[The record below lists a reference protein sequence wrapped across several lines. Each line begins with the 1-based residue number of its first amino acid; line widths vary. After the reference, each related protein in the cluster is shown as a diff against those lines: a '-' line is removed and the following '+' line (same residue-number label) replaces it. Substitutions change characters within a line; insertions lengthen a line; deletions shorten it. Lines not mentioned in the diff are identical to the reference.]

1 MAEMAEAFEQVIDID
16 MWERVLAILAGFF
29 APTVLQ
35 NLLGGAVPD
44 VADQRE
50 VYGLAAVAG
59 GQMAPKYSTELSLG
73 GGVYTADAAAERFNV
88 KSTIVEA
95 GA

>member
-1 MAEMAEAFEQVIDID
+1 MAEMADAFEQVIEFD

-35 NLLGGAVPD
+35 NLAGGIVPAA
-44 VADQRE
+44 ADKRE
-50 VYGLAAVAG
+50 VYGLAVVAG

-73 GGVYTADAAAERFNV
+73 GGVYTADAAAERFGV
-88 KSTIVEA
+88 KGTIVNA